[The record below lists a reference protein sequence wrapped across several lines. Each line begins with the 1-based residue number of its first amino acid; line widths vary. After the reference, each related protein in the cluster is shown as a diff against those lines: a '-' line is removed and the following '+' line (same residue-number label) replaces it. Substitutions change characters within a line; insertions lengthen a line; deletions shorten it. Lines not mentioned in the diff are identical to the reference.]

1 MNNVKKET
9 LELLAMMPDAATP
22 YGSGYFVQNDSAGE
36 KKSMDIILSVD
47 NPNEWHRENL
57 EYNPWMYKGSS
68 VHNLVNNGL
77 LDCETYFPQS
87 LGCFF
92 TNFEGR
98 EYKIVVVD
106 KQLLYDHLCTWEHFS
121 LTGRFQKPMALIID
135 NSKGLLP
142 FLMKQNYRN
151 AVKVGLLMNPG
162 EVLSVNTLFETIT
175 SLSYLGDL
183 RNIFHFEDPNK
194 IHNIV
199 NGSYDFFEQTY
210 GGHDSE
216 YKREVDLLFKS
227 DDYNG
232 EELFGKI
239 STLPSSVK
247 NYLIS
252 NLSYD
257 ELMDTNLVALELH
270 KYFRKIDFIDSIKM
284 ALRCNQTV
292 GFEKVTQTLS
302 GKFKKGRQKIKR
314 KAYDF

>member
-1 MNNVKKET
+1 MSNIKEET
-9 LELLAMMPDAATP
+9 LELLGMMPDVNSATP

-47 NPNEWHRENL
+47 NPNDWHRENL
-57 EYNPWMYKGSS
+57 ENNSWMYRGAS
-68 VHNLVNNGL
+68 VHNLINNGL
-77 LDCETYFPQS
+77 LEKEVSFPRS

-92 TNFEGR
+92 TSFEGR

-106 KQLLYDHLCTWEHFS
+106 KNLLYDHLRNWKHFS
-121 LTGRFQKPMALIID
+121 LTGRFQKPMAVIID

-151 AVKVGLLMNPG
+151 AVKVGLLMNPD
-162 EVLSVNTLFETIT
+162 EVVDIDVLFETIT

-210 GGHDSE
+210 GEHYSE
-216 YKREVDLLFKS
+216 YSKEENLLFKS
-227 DDYNG
+227 DDYIG
-232 EELFGKI
+232 EAILDKI
-239 STLPSSVK
+239 STLPHSVK
-247 NYLIS
+247 SYLIS

-257 ELMDTNLVALELH
+257 ELMNARAVALALH
-270 KYFRKIDFIDSIKM
+270 KYFRKIDFVDSIKM

-302 GKFKKGRQKIKR
+302 GKFKKGRQKVKR
-314 KAYDF
+314 